1 VTVSFVK
8 DYFTYLTVHGFYES
22 DVLEDRVVFLFV
34 FVPILRREIATFVE
48 TWNEHRIR
56 SQSGRPNHIAGRP
69 NELYFDTSASR
80 YGWQPNP
87 ELLSQLKEAV
97 SGFGIAT
104 IHLTLLSPN

>member
-1 VTVSFVK
+1 MTVSFVK
-8 DYFTYLTVHGFYES
+8 EYFAYLTVHGFYES

-69 NELYFDTSASR
+69 NELYSNTSTSR
-80 YGWQPNP
+80 CGWQPNP
-87 ELLSQLKEAV
+87 ELLSELKEAV

-104 IHLTLLSPN
+104 MLPILLYY

>member
-1 VTVSFVK
+1 MTVSFHK

-34 FVPILRREIATFVE
+34 FVPILRREIATYVE

-56 SQSGRPNHIAGRP
+56 PQPGRPNHIAGRP
-69 NELYFDTSASR
+69 NELYFDATTPR
-80 YGWQPNP
+80 CGWQPNP

-97 SGFGIAT
+97 SGFGIVTA
-104 IHLTLLSPN
+104 HLVLLFY